1 MGTAILDRGSLQL
14 ATNRHRTGGWS
25 QLPHVGHV
33 YTHSCICVCV
43 YHIPATAPGARYA
56 SPPAHPPWGRCT
68 VAMHTQV
75 KGCRDVLQVQVLSC
89 PRRNQRFL
97 VPASG
102 GPKQGGGAE
111 PGGLS
116 PRPAAVLPQLSAQGE
131 CLPPSPT
138 SVSPVTG
145 VTRGSHTCYHPPAP
159 MNHSPK
165 VFQATPHRAES
176 PHPAAQMPLDSEE
189 NVGSRSHGPTR
200 DPGAPEGVKMG

>member
-43 YHIPATAPGARYA
+43 CHIPATAPGARYA

-165 VFQATPHRAES
+165 VFQAIPTEQKAPILLLRC
-176 PHPAAQMPLDSEE
+176 PWTQKRMW
-189 NVGSRSHGPTR
+189 GQGPMVP
-200 DPGAPEGVKMG
+200 PGIQGLPRE